1 MSILLGLQKKQKKS
15 DATRARIKR
24 AAREIFER
32 GGYGDVT
39 VGKTSEL
46 ADVAVGTFY
55 IYYKNKSELLYDIC
69 VSYIDESVKEMKNVP
84 LNPDKYTD
92 IYTVIY
98 TNLKNTFEN
107 WQFYKSM
114 LAYSIDNENFNLY
127 LHDIRID
134 FGEHTVNR
142 LKKMGNLVGDASG
155 RSDQTGALNVA
166 IALNCMVEG
175 YMLDV
180 LRSMRPGEKP
190 SQEELQQLAHFLA
203 GIFFRG
209 IFDESPQKNTEI

>member
-24 AAREIFER
+24 AAREIFEH
-32 GGYGDVT
+32 GGYGEVT
-39 VGKTSEL
+39 VGKTAEL

-55 IYYKNKSELLYDIC
+55 IYYKNKSDLLYDIC
-69 VSYIDESVKEMKNVP
+69 VSYIDESVDEMKNVP
-84 LNPDKYTD
+84 QNPDKYTD
-92 IYTVIY
+92 IFMVIY
-98 TNLKNTFEN
+98 ANVKNTFEN

-127 LHDIRID
+127 LHDVRIE

-142 LKKMGNLVGDASG
+142 LKRFGHLVGADSRRTA
-155 RSDQTGALNVA
+155 QTGALDVA
-166 IALNCMVEG
+166 VALNCMVEG

-180 LRSMRPGEKP
+180 LRSMKPGEKP
-190 SQEELQQLAHFLA
+190 SQEELRQLAHFLA

-209 IFDESPQKNTEI
+209 IFGENPENTPEI